1 MPTKAWTS
9 CAPRPASGSTAPT
22 CAGRNATATA
32 KANAA
37 CAPLLAPYPPEGIH
51 LIDSGDYHY
60 VTKLWTDKID
70 HPFSL
75 IVFDHHPDMQPPL
88 FEGLLSCGCW
98 VRTVL
103 DTNPHVQKV
112 CIVGATEKLKQETA
126 GYDGRLVYFS
136 EQTLCLREAWHV
148 FSRLWLNEPVYI
160 SIDKD
165 VLTPRQATTNW
176 DQGSLSLGQLE
187 SLLRVHPAP
196 RARHRHRHLRR
207 TPPVPT
213 LLPVAAN
220 GQRADRQ
227 GAAGVAAQ
235 PSVRQERRLTESF
248 RRHFSKR
255 PPPRRSRVADRPAT
269 HSPPE
274 NIRF

>member
-187 SLLRVHPAP
+187 SLLRVIL
-196 RARHRHRHLRR
+196 RHER
-207 TPPVPT
+207 VIGIDICGE
-213 LLPVAAN
+213 LPLC
-220 GQRADRQ
+220 
-227 GAAGVAAQ
+227 Q
-235 PSVRQERRLTESF
+235 PSSPSRQTANEQTDKELLEWL
-248 RRHFSKR
+248 
-255 PPPRRSRVADRPAT
+255 
-269 HSPPE
+269 HSHLSG
-274 NIRF
+274 RKDG

>member
-1 MPTKAWTS
+1 MQKPIILLNFTHAYEGMDFLRAMPCQWVDCTHLHGTQCYCDSEGERRLRA
-9 CAPRPASGSTAPT
+9 
-22 CAGRNATATA
+22 
-32 KANAA
+32 
-37 CAPLLAPYPPEGIH
+37 LLAPYPPEGIH

-136 EQTLCLREAWHV
+136 EQTLRLREAWHV

-165 VLTPRQATTNW
+165 AVVWQKALEEEQLPWRNFRDETGVADAYSVSAIPAIFLVDGSGTIIATGLRGTAL
-176 DQGSLSLGQLE
+176 QEKLE
-187 SLLRVHPAP
+187 
-196 RARHRHRHLRR
+196 
-207 TPPVPT
+207 T
-213 LLPVAAN
+213 LLP
-220 GQRADRQ
+220 
-227 GAAGVAAQ
+227 
-235 PSVRQERRLTESF
+235 
-248 RRHFSKR
+248 
-255 PPPRRSRVADRPAT
+255 
-269 HSPPE
+269 
-274 NIRF
+274 

>member
-1 MPTKAWTS
+1 VQKPIILLNFTHAYEGMDFLRAMPCQWVDCTHLRGTQCYCDSEGERRLRA
-9 CAPRPASGSTAPT
+9 
-22 CAGRNATATA
+22 
-32 KANAA
+32 
-37 CAPLLAPYPPEGIH
+37 LLAPYPPEGIH

-136 EQTLCLREAWHV
+136 EQTLRLREAWHV

-187 SLLRVHPAP
+187 SFLRVIL
-196 RARHRHRHLRR
+196 RHER
-207 TPPVPT
+207 VIGIDICGE
-213 LLPVAAN
+213 LPLC
-220 GQRADRQ
+220 
-227 GAAGVAAQ
+227 Q
-235 PSVRQERRLTESF
+235 PSSPSRQTANEQTDKELLEWL
-248 RRHFSKR
+248 
-255 PPPRRSRVADRPAT
+255 
-269 HSPPE
+269 HSHLSG
-274 NIRF
+274 RKDG